1 MLKIGYVN
9 LYVSL
14 GFIVIYAIFI
24 GIVLYQSKTVKTED
38 KNKEDE
44 YTKKASQMI
53 SVLTVVG
60 QTQTQMRGT
69 MYSKSSSLKSTVYQ
83 KQVTLRSQKT
93 LNDSEHSQDSTKQKK
108 AVAIIEEVVEDEENN
123 EQEGLGEGLIAN
135 YQTQKSVKN
144 TFRLANNN
152 KDGGSQII
160 SEDYIQG
167 LIAQRTLAIV
177 QQNAEQA
184 AFAGNAIS
192 NQQPRDRMYLGNK
205 MRALLKRTSE
215 NGLQDNV
222 TQIVAIPLNFIRD
235 YTIPTSDM
243 ETWNRNRNSI
253 IPITLIPSFMFL
265 FEMYKDDP
273 DAKEGHESD
282 SA

>member
-1 MLKIGYVN
+1 
-9 LYVSL
+9 
-14 GFIVIYAIFI
+14 
-24 GIVLYQSKTVKTED
+24 
-38 KNKEDE
+38 
-44 YTKKASQMI
+44 MI

-177 QQNAEQA
+177 QHNAEQA

-273 DAKEGHESD
+273 DAEEGHESD
-282 SA
+282 VA